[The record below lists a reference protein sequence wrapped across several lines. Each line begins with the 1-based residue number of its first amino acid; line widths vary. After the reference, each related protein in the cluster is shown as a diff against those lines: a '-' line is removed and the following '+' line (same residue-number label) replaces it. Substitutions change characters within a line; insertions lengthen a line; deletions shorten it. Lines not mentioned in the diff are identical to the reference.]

1 MPPPDS
7 QVKAMVHKLQ
17 KFYALLLAPA
27 VAGFA
32 FLLVNERLELSTLPR
47 VGDPVWLG
55 LGLFLA
61 AMAVGVALPIW
72 IRALLAYQTGGQTRV
87 DSRAM
92 LRFQHRLIG
101 TALTAPYL
109 ALAAYGLQVE
119 GYFAA
124 GTLLAALYAV
134 YYFCP
139 TRKRIDFDCRLF
151 RVRS

>member
-1 MPPPDS
+1 
-7 QVKAMVHKLQ
+7 MVHRLQ

-32 FLLVNERLELSTLPR
+32 FLLVNDRLELGVLPR
-47 VGDPVWLG
+47 TGEPVWLG

-61 AMAVGVALPIW
+61 AMAVGVALPVW
-72 IRALLAYQTGGQTRV
+72 IRALMAYQTGGQTCIDPRV
-87 DSRAM
+87 M

-101 TALTAPYL
+101 TALVAPYL
-109 ALAAYGLQVE
+109 ALAAYGLQAE

-124 GTLLAALYAV
+124 GTLLAALYAA

-151 RVRS
+151 RVRP